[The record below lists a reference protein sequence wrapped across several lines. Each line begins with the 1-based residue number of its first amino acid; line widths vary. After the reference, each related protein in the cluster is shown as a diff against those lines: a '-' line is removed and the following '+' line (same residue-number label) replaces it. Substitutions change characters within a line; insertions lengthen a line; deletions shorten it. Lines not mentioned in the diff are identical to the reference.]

1 MSNRSK
7 CNNYDNFFYYI
18 TKKKIKESTCLFQV
32 LSFILIQTEI
42 NGCIED
48 DHKHLLLRCTPE

>member
-1 MSNRSK
+1 M
-7 CNNYDNFFYYI
+7 I
-18 TKKKIKESTCLFQV
+18 TYFSILQEKKIKESTCLFQV